1 MRAAATVVA
10 LTVLLALAAPR
21 VVHSQQPPTVAIQ
34 NFEFRPATL
43 RVTTRSDQTGR
54 QEVRWVNNGSVAHT
68 VTADRGAFNSGQLA
82 PGATFS
88 FAFAAAGTFDY
99 HCENHPTMKGQ
110 LVIEVESSRDPDPG
124 GDGY

>member
-1 MRAAATVVA
+1 MRTAATVVA

-34 NFEFRPATL
+34 NFEFRPVTL
-43 RVTTRSDQTGR
+43 RVTIRNGETR

-68 VTADRGAFNSGQLA
+68 VAADRGAFNSRQLA
-82 PGATFS
+82 PGDTFS
-88 FAFAAAGTFDY
+88 FAFTAAGTIDY
-99 HCENHPTMKGQ
+99 HCEIHPTMKGQ
-110 LVIEVESSRDPDPG
+110 IVIEVDGSRDPG

>member
-1 MRAAATVVA
+1 MRTAATVVA

-21 VVHSQQPPTVAIQ
+21 VVHSQQPLSVTIQ

-43 RVTTRSDQTGR
+43 RVTIRSGETR

-68 VTADRGAFNSGQLA
+68 VTADRGAFNSRQLA
-82 PGATFS
+82 PGDTFS
-88 FAFAAAGTFDY
+88 FAFTAAGTIDY
-99 HCENHPTMKGQ
+99 HCEIHPTMKGQ
-110 LVIEVESSRDPDPG
+110 IVIEVEGSRDPG

>member
-21 VVHSQQPPTVAIQ
+21 AVHSQQPLSVAIQ
-34 NFEFRPATL
+34 NFEFRPAAL
-43 RVTTRSDQTGR
+43 RVTIRSGETR

-68 VTADRGAFNSGQLA
+68 VTADRGAFNSRPLT
-82 PGATFS
+82 PGDTFS
-88 FAFAAAGTFDY
+88 FAFTAAGTFDY
-99 HCENHPTMKGQ
+99 HCEIHSTMKGQ
-110 LVIEVESSRDPDPG
+110 VVIEVESSKDPG

>member
-1 MRAAATVVA
+1 MRTAATVVA
-10 LTVLLALAAPR
+10 LTVLLALAAPGA
-21 VVHSQQPPTVAIQ
+21 VHSQQPPPVAIQ
-34 NFEFRPATL
+34 NFEFRPVTL
-43 RVTTRSDQTGR
+43 RVTIRSGETR

-82 PGATFS
+82 PGDTFS

-110 LVIEVESSRDPDPG
+110 LVIEVEGSKDSG